1 MCCSTRKMMGTVQTQ
16 PPESQLRQVF
26 LKKSAAEGIR
36 LQSALSSWKTFAL
49 AWSATSSMTTTIDLQ
64 MMLATIYHHA
74 ISIYLSGT
82 FDYFPYWD
90 ESGIPTPSISS
101 SQVQAHVKAIL
112 RMVATAL
119 NETNLAGI
127 LFLFPLRVAG
137 ARAQSLEHRAEIARM
152 LGIITR
158 KGFVV
163 ADAFTMDLEELWERK
178 AAAVAAAGKPLVV
191 ES

>member
-1 MCCSTRKMMGTVQTQ
+1 MMMETVQAQ
-16 PPESQLRQVF
+16 PPESQLRHVY

-49 AWSATSSMTTTIDLQ
+49 AWSATPSTTTVDLQ
-64 MMLATIYHHA
+64 MMLAMIYYHA

-90 ESGIPTPSISS
+90 QSGIPTPSISS
-101 SQVQAHVKAIL
+101 SQIQAHVKAIL
-112 RMVATAL
+112 GMVATAL

-137 ARAQSLEHRAEIARM
+137 ARAQSLEHRFEIARV
-152 LGIITR
+152 LRIITR

-163 ADAFTMDLEELWERK
+163 ADAFTMDLDELWERK
-178 AAAVAAAGKPLVV
+178 AAAAAAAGKPLVV

>member
-1 MCCSTRKMMGTVQTQ
+1 MGRSTRRMMGTVQAH
-16 PPESQLRQVF
+16 PPESQLRHVL

-49 AWSATSSMTTTIDLQ
+49 SWSATSSMTTTIDLQ

-112 RMVATAL
+112 GMVATAL

-137 ARAQSLEHRAEIARM
+137 ARAQSLEHRVEIARM
-152 LGIITR
+152 LGIITQ

-163 ADAFTMDLEELWERK
+163 ADAFTMDLEELWEWK
-178 AAAVAAAGKPLVV
+178 AAAAAAAGKPLVV

>member
-1 MCCSTRKMMGTVQTQ
+1 M
-16 PPESQLRQVF
+16 
-26 LKKSAAEGIR
+26 
-36 LQSALSSWKTFAL
+36 
-49 AWSATSSMTTTIDLQ
+49 ATTDLQ
-64 MMLATIYHHA
+64 MVLATIYHHA

-90 ESGIPTPSISS
+90 ESGIPTPSIPS
-101 SQVQAHVKAIL
+101 SQIQAHVKAIL
-112 RMVATAL
+112 GMVAMAL

-137 ARAQSLEHRAEIARM
+137 ARAQSLEHKVEITRM
-152 LGIITR
+152 LGIITK

-163 ADAFTMDLEELWERK
+163 ADAFMMDLEDLWERK
-178 AAAVAAAGKPLVV
+178 AAAAAATAAAVATADRPLVV

>member
-1 MCCSTRKMMGTVQTQ
+1 MGCSARRMMETVQAQ
-16 PPESQLRQVF
+16 PPESQLRHVF

-49 AWSATSSMTTTIDLQ
+49 AWSATSSMTTIDLQ

-112 RMVATAL
+112 GMVATAL

-137 ARAQSLEHRAEIARM
+137 ARAQSLEHRVEIARM
-152 LGIITR
+152 LRIIKQ

-178 AAAVAAAGKPLVV
+178 AAAAAAAGKPLVV
-191 ES
+191 EI

>member
-1 MCCSTRKMMGTVQTQ
+1 MMETVQAQ
-16 PPESQLRQVF
+16 PPESQLRHAF
-26 LKKSAAEGIR
+26 LKRSAAEGIR
-36 LQSALSSWKTFAL
+36 LQSALSNWKTVAL
-49 AWSATSSMTTTIDLQ
+49 TWSATSPMRTSDLQ

-90 ESGIPTPSISS
+90 ESGIPTPSIPP

-112 RMVATAL
+112 GMVATAL

-137 ARAQSLEHRAEIARM
+137 ARAQSLEHRVEIARM
-152 LGIITR
+152 LGIITQ

-163 ADAFTMDLEELWERK
+163 ADAFTMDLEGLWERK
-178 AAAVAAAGKPLVV
+178 AVVAAASKPPVV
-191 ES
+191 EG

>member
-1 MCCSTRKMMGTVQTQ
+1 MGTVQTQ

-178 AAAVAAAGKPLVV
+178 AVAAAAAGKPLVV

>member
-1 MCCSTRKMMGTVQTQ
+1 METVQAQ
-16 PPESQLRQVF
+16 PPESQLRHAF
-26 LKKSAAEGIR
+26 LKRSATEGIR
-36 LQSALSSWKTFAL
+36 LQSALSNWKSTAL
-49 AWSATSSMTTTIDLQ
+49 TWSATSSMRTADLQ

-90 ESGIPTPSISS
+90 EIGIPTPSISS

-112 RMVATAL
+112 GMVATAL

-137 ARAQSLEHRAEIARM
+137 ARAQSLEHRVEIARM
-152 LGIITR
+152 LGVITQ
-158 KGFVV
+158 KGFIV
-163 ADAFTMDLEELWERK
+163 ADAFTMDLDELWERK
-178 AAAVAAAGKPLVV
+178 KADAGAGKPPVV
-191 ES
+191 DG

>member
-1 MCCSTRKMMGTVQTQ
+1 MSCSARRMMETVQAQ
-16 PPESQLRQVF
+16 PPESQLRHVF
-26 LKKSAAEGIR
+26 LKKSADEGIR
-36 LQSALSSWKTFAL
+36 LRSALSSWKTFAL
-49 AWSATSSMTTTIDLQ
+49 AWSATSPVTTIDLQ

-112 RMVATAL
+112 GMVATAL

-137 ARAQSLEHRAEIARM
+137 ARAQSLEHRVEIARM
-152 LGIITR
+152 LGIITQ

-178 AAAVAAAGKPLVV
+178 AAAAAAAGKPLVV

>member
-1 MCCSTRKMMGTVQTQ
+1 METIQTQ
-16 PPESQLRQVF
+16 PPESQLRRAF
-26 LKKSAAEGIR
+26 LERSAAEGIR
-36 LQSALSSWKTFAL
+36 LQSALSNWKTFAL
-49 AWSATSSMTTTIDLQ
+49 AWSATSSVTTIDLQ

-112 RMVATAL
+112 GMVATAL

-137 ARAQSLEHRAEIARM
+137 ARAQSLEHRFEIARM
-152 LGIITR
+152 LRIITR

-163 ADAFTMDLEELWERK
+163 ADAFTMDLDELWERK
-178 AAAVAAAGKPLVV
+178 AAAAVAAGKPLVV